1 MKLKSQ
7 FPLSLCYYQFILFQA
22 ICYLTPDDDEEYAGE
37 SRKNKDKQTRREER
51 KKEKQK
57 KKKNKKKN
65 KDKNDDFYDS
75 YDEEEEEVEVTETP
89 EGVDLDNVD
98 SEDCEVFKCDMVR
111 YGYQI
116 FQVYD
121 KVQNLR
127 SKIDSLR
134 DDN

>member
-1 MKLKSQ
+1 M
-7 FPLSLCYYQFILFQA
+7 YHYWFIFFQA
-22 ICYLTPDDDEEYAGE
+22 ICYLTPDDDDEYAGE

-65 KDKNDDFYDS
+65 KDKNVDFYDDL
-75 YDEEEEEVEVTETP
+75 YDEEEEEDEVTETP
-89 EGVDLDNVD
+89 EEDDSVDLDNVD

-116 FQVYD
+116 FQLYD

-127 SKIDSLR
+127 SKIDDLR
-134 DDN
+134 DDNWFI

>member
-1 MKLKSQ
+1 M
-7 FPLSLCYYQFILFQA
+7 FSLWLVHFYQFILFQA
-22 ICYLTPDDDEEYAGE
+22 ICYLTPDDENEYAGE

-65 KDKNDDFYDS
+65 KDKIDDFYDL
-75 YDEEEEEVEVTETP
+75 YDEEEEDEVTEYP
-89 EGVDLDNVD
+89 EEDLDLDNVD
-98 SEDCEVFKCDMVR
+98 SEDCQVFKCDMVR

-116 FQVYD
+116 FQLYD
-121 KVQNLR
+121 KVQNLK

-134 DDN
+134 DEN